1 LSARGSTTAPP
12 AADPY
17 ATNELFVP
25 EGDRKKEQ
33 SLSHQKRK
41 MEKMEAKKTPPS
53 SPLALLPDTPS
64 GLSSAPRQ
72 MSSREMVREKV
83 NRIKE
88 KAAAQKAERASSSS
102 SSSRKQK
109 EEEVVVSCY
118 VGMPSVPDDHASEDS
133 VGDEDQ
139 DDEES
144 GQKLSAEGKDEEE
157 EAELDGRYAADD
169 PVADRYYSS
178 TVETPAAPY
187 GSSPYESFN
196 RGAGEGYR
204 PFPPPPIIGACG
216 LSALALFSFL
226 RQSVYYADA
235 VDEELA
241 RDEHEVSMWPLF
253 FPSYIWVRRPFL
265 LGQ

>member
-1 LSARGSTTAPP
+1 MGEELLGRVPGQHHAP
-12 AADPY
+12 DPHR
-17 ATNELFVP
+17 AHRPCLLVALRLRHLLLIPTTNELFVP

-118 VGMPSVPDDHASEDS
+118 VGMPSVPDDHESEDS
-133 VGDEDQ
+133 TGDEDE
-139 DDEES
+139 DEGKEH
-144 GQKLSAEGKDEEE
+144 KRKDEEE
-157 EAELDGRYAADD
+157 EAGLDGRYAADD
-169 PVADRYYSS
+169 PVADIYSS
-178 TVETPAAPY
+178 TVETPAAPC
-187 GSSPYESFN
+187 GPSPYESFN
-196 RGAGEGYR
+196 RGAGEGCR
-204 PFPPPPIIGACG
+204 PSPPLTSSVWAECTPSFFLPQAVG
-216 LSALALFSFL
+216 LL
-226 RQSVYYADA
+226 R
-235 VDEELA
+235 
-241 RDEHEVSMWPLF
+241 
-253 FPSYIWVRRPFL
+253 
-265 LGQ
+265 